1 MSRKAHLPAPG
12 EVTIK
17 DIAVHLGISHSTV
30 SRALNDHPTTSRDTK
45 DRVRKLARDLGYIKN
60 AGPAMIQGTPSKLI
74 GFIAPD
80 VQNDF
85 YSTVASVVA
94 ESCALEGFQLVLA
107 ISEDD
112 PELELRHVLA
122 LRQARVAGIVITPS
136 LHFDARAAE
145 LLRPVATIQ
154 LVRCSDALTTRA
166 VLIDDPLGTRLATA
180 HLLDLGHRRIAF
192 VGGTEGLSTSR
203 ERLRGVQEA
212 HQQAGLALDPRWV
225 ALGPPRP
232 AFGREAVARLL
243 ELEETP
249 TAIVMGSAQ
258 LTLGAIALLHEKGI
272 RVPADLSLVGYGDP
286 MWFQYWG
293 PGITTVGLPTDELA
307 AAAVSSLFRR
317 MRIREGQA
325 DRGSLPELTGAAR
338 FPPQLIVRG
347 STAPPPAG
355 NATRTGGRRAG
366 RPVGTR

>member
-1 MSRKAHLPAPG
+1 MSRKAQLLTPS

-60 AGPAMIQGTPSKLI
+60 AGPAMIQGTASKLI

-80 VQNDF
+80 VRNDF

-166 VLIDDPLGTRLATA
+166 VLIDDPVGTRLATA

-243 ELEETP
+243 ELDETP
-249 TAIVMGSAQ
+249 TAIVMGSGQ

-286 MWFQYWG
+286 MWFQSWG

-317 MRIREGQA
+317 MHIRESQA
-325 DRGSLPELTGAAR
+325 DRGFLPELTGAAR
-338 FPPQLIVRG
+338 FPPQLMIRG

-355 NATRTGGRRAG
+355 NAARTGGRRAG
-366 RPVGTR
+366 R